1 LNLRKAIDGMEVTVV
16 ASVRA
21 ARLDAHRGAFLR
33 RRESTPVSAIK
44 IDPVPAEASS
54 AGLSF

>member
-21 ARLDAHRGAFLR
+21 ARLDAHRGASLR
-33 RRESTPVSAIK
+33 RREPSPVSITR
-44 IDPVPAEASS
+44 DFEASTEAAS

>member
-21 ARLDAHRGAFLR
+21 VRLDAHRGAFQR
-33 RRESTPVSAIK
+33 RREPSPVSAIK
-44 IDPVPAEASS
+44 IDSAPAEAAS